1 MLIKSEY
8 DIQFHLPIPTPMVAM
23 LHLHPSL
30 EPAVQAG
37 NELKVEQI
45 DRDRKTGV
53 ETSEYRDVFGNRC
66 TRFTTPAGAIRLSG
80 TSVVE
85 MEEKSDP
92 INAYAQQA
100 TVENLPSEV

>member
-30 EPAVQAG
+30 EPAVRAG
-37 NELKVEQI
+37 NKLKVEHI
-45 DRDRKTGV
+45 DRDTKTDV
-53 ETSEYRDVFGNRC
+53 ATSEYRDVFGNRC

-80 TSVVE
+80 MAVVE
-85 MEEKSDP
+85 MEEVADP
-92 INAYAQQA
+92 IHAASQPAQG
-100 TVENLPSEV
+100 